1 MILIREAKKRGR
13 QIVVPIFAAVISG
26 YFAFHAVQGD
36 RGVFAYAELTEQ
48 VRDARIKLA
57 EARAQREAL
66 QSDVS
71 RLTRDHLDLNLLEE
85 RVRAVLNL
93 IDDDDVLI
101 YDNKHPR

>member
-1 MILIREAKKRGR
+1 MILIREVKKRGR

-36 RGVFAYAELTEQ
+36 RGVFAYAALTEQ

-57 EARAQREAL
+57 EATAERTAL

-71 RLTRDHLDLNLLEE
+71 RLKRDNLDLNLLEE

-101 YDNKHPR
+101 YDRHSR

>member
-1 MILIREAKKRGR
+1 MLLIREAKKRGR

-57 EARAQREAL
+57 QARAQREAL

-71 RLTRDHLDLNLLEE
+71 RLKRDHLDLNLLEE
-85 RVRAVLNL
+85 RVRAVLGMV
-93 IDDDDVLI
+93 DDDDMLI
-101 YDNKHPR
+101 YDKHKR

>member
-1 MILIREAKKRGR
+1 MVLIREVRKRGR
-13 QIVVPIFAAVISG
+13 QIIVPIFAAVISG
-26 YFAFHAVQGD
+26 YFAFHAVHGD

-57 EARAQREAL
+57 EASAERAAL
-66 QSDVS
+66 ESDVS
-71 RLTRDHLDLNLLEE
+71 RLKRDNLDLNLLEE

-101 YDNKHPR
+101 YDKHHR

>member
-13 QIVVPIFAAVISG
+13 QIIVPIFAAVISG

-57 EARAQREAL
+57 EAHAQREAL

-71 RLTRDHLDLNLLEE
+71 RLNRDNLDLNLLEE
-85 RVRAVLNL
+85 RVRAVLGMV
-93 IDDDDVLI
+93 DDDDMLI
-101 YDNKHPR
+101 YGKHKR